1 MGRENRHTAI
11 YVAYDDADQLELA
24 TPERNLLRAVL
35 LNAVADM
42 GRPGDCSR
50 RARDYFLSKE
60 DDYLFSFQSVCSY
73 LNVNPRHI
81 LTIVGLNGGKESAP
95 QEDPQLAVEAAIE
108 GLQ

>member
-1 MGRENRHTAI
+1 MGRDNRHTAI
-11 YVAYDDADQLELA
+11 YIAYDDSDQMELA

-73 LNVNPRHI
+73 LNVNPKHI
-81 LTIVGLNGGKESAP
+81 LTIVGLTGGKDSVPDEN
-95 QEDPQLAVEAAIE
+95 PQLAAEAALE